1 MILEVA
7 AIKEGGTPH
16 RVKIFLSEDQL
27 DLDKSGFSLHLNE
40 PITGFCE
47 LTLLSGQRV
56 RVKGAVETK
65 LNIKCDRCLGQFFN
79 PIKKSFDL
87 LYVPDVT
94 VAGTEEV
101 NLNYDDLAVGF
112 YKDGKID
119 VSRVV
124 LEPIFIELPMK
135 LICSPSCKGLCG
147 QCGANLNEVECNCP
161 SFSDTRWHGLAKFR
175 KKLT

>member
-1 MILEVA
+1 MIVEVA

-40 PITGFCE
+40 PISGFCE
-47 LTLLSGQRV
+47 LTLLSGQKV

-87 LYVPDVT
+87 LYAPDVS

-101 NLNYDDLAVGF
+101 NLNYDDLELGF
-112 YKDGKID
+112 Y
-119 VSRVV
+119 
-124 LEPIFIELPMK
+124 
-135 LICSPSCKGLCG
+135 
-147 QCGANLNEVECNCP
+147 
-161 SFSDTRWHGLAKFR
+161 
-175 KKLT
+175 